1 MAHAIHSDQIR
12 QHGGAHGMHDEGLLE
27 SVLACPRSHWTY
39 DPRAE
44 LLESAASYCVGI
56 ARNHPFIVGN
66 KRTAFQAAYVFLGL
80 NGLRTEAAEPEV
92 VDLMRNVA
100 SGVADEQTVTYW
112 LSGRTVR
119 R

>member
-1 MAHAIHSDQIR
+1 MTKETVIRAIGNSAGTTI
-12 QHGGAHGMHDEGLLE
+12 
-27 SVLACPRSHWTY
+27 
-39 DPRAE
+39 PRAM
-44 LLESAASYCVGI
+44 LESAASYCVGI
-56 ARNHPFIVGN
+56 ARHHPFIDGN

-100 SGVADEQTVTYW
+100 SGVADEQTVTDW